1 MVVSAKGASRVG
13 AAKLHARRGGLVA
26 MRHDDG
32 FTMVELL
39 VVVAI
44 LAVLI
49 AIAVPAYL
57 GYKGRAAD
65 SSAKA
70 NLRETLPSAEAY
82 YNDNGSYT
90 NMTAATLRSSYDSG
104 ISPTLKLSGTP
115 STTYCLTE
123 TVDGHT
129 WSIRGPGA
137 STSSYVPNG
146 TCS

>member
-1 MVVSAKGASRVG
+1 MR
-13 AAKLHARRGGLVA
+13 ARRSGLVA
-26 MRHDDG
+26 TSREDG

-49 AIAVPAYL
+49 AIAVPSYL

-70 NLRETLPSAEAY
+70 NLRGTLPSVEAY
-82 YNDNGSYT
+82 YNDKGSYT
-90 NMTAATLRSSYDSG
+90 GMTATGLRSSYDSG
-104 ISPTLKLSGTP
+104 ISPTLKVYGTP

-129 WSIRGPGA
+129 WSLRGPGT
-137 STSSYVPNG
+137 STASYVPNG